1 MFDFIKKGF
10 NAARRAFAPLFA
22 ATGDDT
28 PSRNEMRLDGDE
40 WAVKRKLGRSFF
52 TRQLN
57 PNTRAARIASLTP
70 GEYDLARN
78 RGWF

>member
-1 MFDFIKKGF
+1 MFDFFKQGF
-10 NAARRAFAPLFA
+10 NAARRIFTPLFR
-22 ATGDDT
+22 ATGDDLPT
-28 PSRNEMRLDGDE
+28 RNEMRLDADE

-57 PNTRAARIASLTP
+57 ANTRAARIASLT
-70 GEYDLARN
+70 EAEWQLARR

>member
-1 MFDFIKKGF
+1 
-10 NAARRAFAPLFA
+10 
-22 ATGDDT
+22 
-28 PSRNEMRLDGDE
+28 MRLDADE

-57 PNTRAARIASLTP
+57 PNTRAARIASLT
-70 GEYDLARN
+70 EAEWQLARR